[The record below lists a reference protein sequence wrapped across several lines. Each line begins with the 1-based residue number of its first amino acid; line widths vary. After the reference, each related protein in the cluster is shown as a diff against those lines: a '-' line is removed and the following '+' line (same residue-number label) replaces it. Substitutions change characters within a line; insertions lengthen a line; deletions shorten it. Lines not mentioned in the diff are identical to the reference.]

1 MIKQVILGI
10 FVAIFLSGCIN
21 NAPVYE
27 EAVKASWA
35 QVENQYKRRADLI
48 PNLVNVVKGYAAH
61 EKEVFTAVTQAR
73 SSVNQIKLDAKMLED
88 PAAFAKFQKA
98 QGALS
103 SALARL
109 LAVSERYPD
118 LKANQNFLALQ
129 QQLEGTENRIAVARR
144 DYIKAVERYNL
155 EFRKIPNKWVAALLH
170 GELGPKEV
178 FSITEQEAKTP
189 EVKF

>member
-1 MIKQVILGI
+1 MKQAIVAL
-10 FVAIFLSGCIN
+10 FLAIFLTGCIN

-27 EAVKASWA
+27 EAVKAAWA

-48 PNLVNVVKGYAAH
+48 PNLVETVKGYASH
-61 EKEVFTAVTQAR
+61 EEGVFIEVTQAR
-73 SSVNQIKLDAKMLED
+73 AKAGQIQLDATMLED
-88 PAAFAKFQKA
+88 PAMLAKFQQV
-98 QGALS
+98 QGELS
-103 SALARL
+103 SALTKL

-129 QQLEGTENRIAVARR
+129 QQLEGTENRISVARR

-170 GELGPKEV
+170 SELRPKEV
-178 FSITEQEAKTP
+178 FSVEEADLANPK
-189 EVKF
+189 VKF